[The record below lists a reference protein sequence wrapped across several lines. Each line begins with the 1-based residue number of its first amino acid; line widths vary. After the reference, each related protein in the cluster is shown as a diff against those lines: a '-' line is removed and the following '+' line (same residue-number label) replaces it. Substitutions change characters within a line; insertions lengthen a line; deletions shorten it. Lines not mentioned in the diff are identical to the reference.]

1 MESDKMK
8 LIIGNDHKGTKLK
21 NKINSFLEKEGHIVE
36 NIGTNEEISTD
47 YPKYAFEVGE
57 KISNSV
63 AEFGILI
70 CGTGIGMS
78 IAANKVNG
86 VRCALVHN
94 VEEAK
99 LTRKHNDANVLAL
112 PSNISFINAKKI
124 IKTFLNTKFSEEE
137 RHINR
142 INLIKEYE
150 NNA

>member
-1 MESDKMK
+1 MK

-21 NKINSFLEKEGHIVE
+21 NKITSFLKKTGYEVE
-36 NIGTNEEISTD
+36 NVGSNEEISTD

-57 KISNSV
+57 KISNKT

-94 VEEAK
+94 MKEAE
-99 LTRKHNDANVLAL
+99 LARKHNDANVLAL
-112 PSNISFINAKKI
+112 SSNLSFINAKKI
-124 IKTFLNTKFSEEE
+124 VKKFLNTKFSEEE

-142 INLIKEYE
+142 INLIKDYE